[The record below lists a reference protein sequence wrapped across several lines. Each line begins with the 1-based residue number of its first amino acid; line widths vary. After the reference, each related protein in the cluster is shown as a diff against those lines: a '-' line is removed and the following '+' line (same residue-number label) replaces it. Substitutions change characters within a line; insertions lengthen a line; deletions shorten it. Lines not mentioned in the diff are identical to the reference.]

1 MKTKIIRACD
11 MIEIPRKL
19 LHDPELT
26 LAAKGVA
33 GTLVAFND
41 RDYGTTELAE
51 ESGTNETEL
60 LDALV
65 PYSLLQKRLKVET
78 KRETTA
84 CCLVGADVPDGP
96 PSYGTNKT
104 R

>member
-19 LHDPELT
+19 LHNPELS

-41 RDYGTTELAE
+41 HDYSTTELAE
-51 ESGTNETEL
+51 ESGTSENELIDGLEEL
-60 LDALV
+60 LTHGYVNYRDNT
-65 PYSLLQKRLKVET
+65 YILKEV
-78 KRETTA
+78 
-84 CCLVGADVPDGP
+84 L
-96 PSYGTNKT
+96 
-104 R
+104 

>member
-33 GTLVAFND
+33 GTLVAFN
-41 RDYGTTELAE
+41 
-51 ESGTNETEL
+51 
-60 LDALV
+60 
-65 PYSLLQKRLKVET
+65 
-78 KRETTA
+78 
-84 CCLVGADVPDGP
+84 
-96 PSYGTNKT
+96 
-104 R
+104 

>member
-1 MKTKIIRACD
+1 MKIKIIRACD

-41 RDYGTTELAE
+41 RDYSTSELAE

-60 LDALV
+60 LDALEE
-65 PYSLLQKRLKVET
+65 LLAHGYVLYHNNAYILQEVM
-78 KRETTA
+78 
-84 CCLVGADVPDGP
+84 
-96 PSYGTNKT
+96 
-104 R
+104 

>member
-26 LAAKGVA
+26 LTAKGVA

-41 RDYGTTELAE
+41 HDYSTTELAE
-51 ESGTNETEL
+51 ESGTSENELIDSLEEL
-60 LDALV
+60 LARGYV
-65 PYSLLQKRLKVET
+65 RHQNNAYILQEVM
-78 KRETTA
+78 
-84 CCLVGADVPDGP
+84 
-96 PSYGTNKT
+96 
-104 R
+104 

>member
-1 MKTKIIRACD
+1 MKIKIIRACD

-33 GTLVAFND
+33 GTLVAFNE
-41 RDYGTTELAE
+41 RDYSTSELAE

-60 LDALV
+60 LDALEE
-65 PYSLLQKRLKVET
+65 LLAHGYVRHQNNAYILQEVM
-78 KRETTA
+78 
-84 CCLVGADVPDGP
+84 
-96 PSYGTNKT
+96 
-104 R
+104 

>member
-41 RDYGTTELAE
+41 RDYSLTELAE
-51 ESGTNETEL
+51 ESGVCEEELIGGLEEL
-60 LDALV
+60 LDCGYVRYQNNA
-65 PYSLLQKRLKVET
+65 YILQEV
-78 KRETTA
+78 
-84 CCLVGADVPDGP
+84 V
-96 PSYGTNKT
+96 
-104 R
+104 

>member
-26 LAAKGVA
+26 LTAKGVA

-41 RDYGTTELAE
+41 HDYSTTELAE
-51 ESGTNETEL
+51 ESGTSEIELIDGLEEL
-60 LDALV
+60 LSHGYIRYQDNA
-65 PYSLLQKRLKVET
+65 YILQEVM
-78 KRETTA
+78 
-84 CCLVGADVPDGP
+84 
-96 PSYGTNKT
+96 
-104 R
+104 

>member
-1 MKTKIIRACD
+1 MKVKIIRACN

-41 RDYGTTELAE
+41 HDYSITELAE

-60 LDALV
+60 LDALEE
-65 PYSLLQKRLKVET
+65 LLAHAYVRYQNNAYILQEVM
-78 KRETTA
+78 
-84 CCLVGADVPDGP
+84 
-96 PSYGTNKT
+96 
-104 R
+104 

>member
-11 MIEIPRKL
+11 MTEIPRKL
-19 LHDPELT
+19 LHDPKLT

-41 RDYGTTELAE
+41 RDYSTSELAE

-60 LDALV
+60 LDALEE
-65 PYSLLQKRLKVET
+65 LLAHGYVRYQNNAYILQEVM
-78 KRETTA
+78 
-84 CCLVGADVPDGP
+84 
-96 PSYGTNKT
+96 
-104 R
+104 

>member
-1 MKTKIIRACD
+1 MKNKIIRACD

-41 RDYGTTELAE
+41 RDYSATELAK
-51 ESGTNETEL
+51 ESGTSENEL
-60 LDALV
+60 IDALEELRTHGYV
-65 PYSLLQKRLKVET
+65 HYQNNAYILQEVM
-78 KRETTA
+78 
-84 CCLVGADVPDGP
+84 
-96 PSYGTNKT
+96 
-104 R
+104 

>member
-26 LAAKGVA
+26 LTAKGVA

-41 RDYGTTELAE
+41 HDYSTTELAE
-51 ESGTNETEL
+51 ESGTSENEL
-60 LDALV
+60 IDALEELRTHGYV
-65 PYSLLQKRLKVET
+65 HYQNNAYILQEVM
-78 KRETTA
+78 
-84 CCLVGADVPDGP
+84 
-96 PSYGTNKT
+96 
-104 R
+104 

>member
-33 GTLVAFND
+33 GTLVAFNE
-41 RDYGTTELAE
+41 RDYSTTELAE

-60 LDALV
+60 LDALEE
-65 PYSLLQKRLKVET
+65 LLAHGYVCYQNNAYILQEVM
-78 KRETTA
+78 
-84 CCLVGADVPDGP
+84 
-96 PSYGTNKT
+96 
-104 R
+104 

>member
-1 MKTKIIRACD
+1 MKIKIIRACD

-41 RDYGTTELAE
+41 RDYSTTELAE
-51 ESGTNETEL
+51 ESGTGETEL
-60 LDALV
+60 IGCLEE
-65 PYSLLQKRLKVET
+65 LLAHGYVRYHNNAYILQEVM
-78 KRETTA
+78 
-84 CCLVGADVPDGP
+84 
-96 PSYGTNKT
+96 
-104 R
+104 